1 MYKRLKQPIKVVKK
15 SGENVNSDLN
25 DILNGLPLARQAG
38 ITALAKKKIHETIS
52 HPNAPAPAGNNPPGK
67 PAPARK

>member
-1 MYKRLKQPIKVVKK
+1 M
-15 SGENVNSDLN
+15 NSDLN

-52 HPNAPAPAGNNPPGK
+52 HPNAPTPTPAPAPAPAGNNPPGK

>member
-1 MYKRLKQPIKVVKK
+1 M
-15 SGENVNSDLN
+15 NSDLN

-52 HPNAPAPAGNNPPGK
+52 HPNAPAPAPAPAGNNPPVK
-67 PAPARK
+67 RAPARK